1 MIQITSQ
8 IKICVINGI
17 LYDWWWTYN
26 TLTTWCQLIAAVTGV
41 ISVYLSAKGRASG
54 WWWSM
59 PSIFATAF
67 VFYLYGLYGEMLLQ
81 LAYLVSAVYGLY
93 HWVVLGQRKKVRYIR
108 KTTQSEAVVF
118 ASTTLV
124 LWLVF
129 WYWLRFY
136 TDSNTPILDGLLTS
150 SSLMAQF
157 MMASQLVENWSIWI
171 VTDLLSIGLF
181 WYKGIY
187 LFMLLYLVFT
197 IVAYLGML
205 DWKRRIKEGQV
216 FTQ

>member
-1 MIQITSQ
+1 
-8 IKICVINGI
+8 
-17 LYDWWWTYN
+17 
-26 TLTTWCQLIAAVTGV
+26 
-41 ISVYLSAKGRASG
+41 
-54 WWWSM
+54 M

-93 HWVVLGQRKKVRYIR
+93 HWVVLGQRKKVKFIR
-108 KTTQSEAVVF
+108 KTTQTEAVVF
-118 ASTTLV
+118 AGTTLV

-150 SSLMAQF
+150 SSLVAQF

-197 IVAYLGML
+197 IVAYLGL
-205 DWKRRIKEGQV
+205 RDWQRRIKEGQV